1 MRRIYLTKSADGGA
15 HFSEPQLLITG
26 AGLPGIP
33 GNLKVAVDQATNQ
46 IYLTYQDY
54 DDGNGEVRVLRVADA
69 GDHFVVQGRTTVK
82 TDPADQFFPLVSVA
96 PNGRVDV
103 CYQDKG
109 YLPGNSLIFTT
120 CGFSTDHALSF
131 TNQQVTTVPFD
142 ASNNNFIGD
151 YNWQAS
157 TNDAVYPIFVGDGVP
172 GRRQQHA
179 GGLRRARRRNVQQ
192 GTAAEQRVKTEG
204 GPAALREVTHGGRES
219 RVAGSNGAPDSV
231 SRFAGRS
238 SSSSTSRPTPDRA
251 QRGRHCRTTSA
262 PAAAADG
269 CDRRARRS
277 GCADPRRGGARRLRA
292 PV

>member
-1 MRRIYLTKSADGGA
+1 LRAPKKFDCERKERRAIYVTYFGSPSAKSPMRRIYLTKSADGGA

-82 TDPADQFFPLVSVA
+82 TDPADQFFPFVSVA

-172 GRRQQHA
+172 GGDSNTQ
-179 GGLRRARRRNVQQ
+179 
-192 GTAAEQRVKTEG
+192 
-204 GPAALREVTHGGRES
+204 EVF
-219 RVAGSNGAPDSV
+219 VAHV
-231 SRFAGRS
+231 
-238 SSSSTSRPTPDRA
+238 TP
-251 QRGRHCRTTSA
+251 
-262 PAAAADG
+262 
-269 CDRRARRS
+269 
-277 GCADPRRGGARRLRA
+277 
-292 PV
+292 